1 MIYVIKGFLINLIEA
16 LIEDLGNFFLLY
28 AVRVKYI
35 LCSIAELSL
44 WFVKALPRY
53 SKWLTGFS
61 IWLSNMVFMES
72 SVPLEY
78 RILLFWILA

>member
-28 AVRVKYI
+28 AVCVKYI

-44 WFVKALPRY
+44 
-53 SKWLTGFS
+53 
-61 IWLSNMVFMES
+61 
-72 SVPLEY
+72 
-78 RILLFWILA
+78 